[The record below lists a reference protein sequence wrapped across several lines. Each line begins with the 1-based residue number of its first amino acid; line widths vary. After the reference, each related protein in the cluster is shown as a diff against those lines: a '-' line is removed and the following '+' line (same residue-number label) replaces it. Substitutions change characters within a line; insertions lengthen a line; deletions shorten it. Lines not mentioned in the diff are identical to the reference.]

1 MDDVVVTI
9 GTHESNR
16 LEQRIFCFTFLL
28 IIMKTVPSVFAN
40 RSRFFVSAMFVLLF
54 GAGFSACNLLNDPHD
69 DDHHD
74 DHDLITTVRV
84 QMAAQASS
92 FMAEY
97 VWEDLDGIG
106 GDNPS
111 RIDTIVVETGKTY
124 TGMLTL
130 ANKAKTPSV
139 DMTAEIREDADE
151 HQVFYTLSAG
161 VGSAPGTITVTDRDG
176 RNLPLGLNFSW
187 SVAQG
192 GAGLPATL
200 KITLYHYDEK
210 SDKNGTDPGNET
222 DLEVVFPVVV
232 R

>member
-1 MDDVVVTI
+1 MSLFVVA
-9 GTHESNR
+9 
-16 LEQRIFCFTFLL
+16 LL
-28 IIMKTVPSVFAN
+28 ALTVS
-40 RSRFFVSAMFVLLF
+40 S
-54 GAGFSACNLLNDPHD
+54 CNLLKNPFGHDD

-74 DHDLITTVRV
+74 DHDHDIITTVRV
-84 QMAAQASS
+84 SLVEQTSS
-92 FMAEY
+92 FMSDF
-97 VWEDLDGIG
+97 VWEDIDGVG
-106 GDNPS
+106 GNNPN
-111 RIDTIVVETGKTY
+111 RIDTIVVESGKTY

-130 ANKAKTPSV
+130 ANKAKTPSE

-151 HQVFYTLSAG
+151 HQVFYTLSSG
-161 VGSAPGTITVTDRDG
+161 VGSTPGTITVTDSDG

-200 KITLYHYDEK
+200 KITLYHYDDK
-210 SDKNGTDPGNET
+210 SDKNGIDPANET